1 MLVSFAREVGAPAL
15 AGKWTTTDPPIN
27 FVHIELGE
35 INRRGEVVGY
45 HHRPDGVD
53 PPEARVVRVVQP
65 RCSRAASAMR
75 FSIAIAPDGAAI
87 RNAVL
92 EGAIPE
98 RYTLGELRA
107 ALETWIAAIERAR
120 RNPG

>member
-27 FVHIELGE
+27 FVHTEFGE
-35 INRRGEVVGY
+35 INRRGEKPQPGDVGN
-45 HHRPDGVD
+45 
-53 PPEARVVRVVQP
+53 A
-65 RCSRAASAMR
+65 

>member
-27 FVHIELGE
+27 FVHIEFGE
-35 INRRGEVVGY
+35 INRRGEAVGY